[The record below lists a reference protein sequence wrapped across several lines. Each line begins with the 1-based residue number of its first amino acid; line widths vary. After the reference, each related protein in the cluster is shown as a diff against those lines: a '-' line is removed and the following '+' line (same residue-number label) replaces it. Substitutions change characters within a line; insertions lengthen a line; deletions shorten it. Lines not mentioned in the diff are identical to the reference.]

1 MSFAAAAAL
10 ALALRAGTPPAS
22 SLTGSLT
29 LIIFAWPLLS
39 AGSGSL
45 AFRSCSISAWHKH
58 TSFYQKFE
66 NEFLDETKISNS
78 HAMRSAL
85 FERIAMHLPLC
96 KEYAKNVLG
105 SLGYT
110 AMGFGVERRLQEGL
124 SPESLVCFS
133 AARGSAERGDSEA
146 RFRVWLALL
155 F

>member
-1 MSFAAAAAL
+1 MSATFSISDTRPPTSEIRPPSSVFRLLSFAAAAAL
-10 ALALRAGTPPAS
+10 ALALALIAGTPPAS

-39 AGSGSL
+39 AGSGPL
-45 AFRSCSISAWHKH
+45 AFRSGSISAWHKH

-96 KEYAKNVLG
+96 KEYAKNVRG

-110 AMGFGVERRLQEGL
+110 ATGFGVE
-124 SPESLVCFS
+124 
-133 AARGSAERGDSEA
+133 
-146 RFRVWLALL
+146 
-155 F
+155 